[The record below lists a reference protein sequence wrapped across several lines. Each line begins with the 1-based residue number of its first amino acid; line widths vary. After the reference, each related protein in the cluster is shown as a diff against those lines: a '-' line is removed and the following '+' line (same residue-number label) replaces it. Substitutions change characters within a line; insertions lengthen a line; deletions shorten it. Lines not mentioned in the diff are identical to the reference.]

1 MKDLQICPHLASYI
15 QNTFYDLD
23 ARQTE
28 ETTDDAPELG
38 RVNAASP
45 ILVEDVEYPG
55 EFILYCLQLQNL

>member
-28 ETTDDAPELG
+28 ETTDDTAELG
-38 RVNAASP
+38 RVDAASAV
-45 ILVEDVEYPG
+45 LVEHIEYPG
-55 EFILYCLQLQNL
+55 EFILYCLQLRSW

>member
-28 ETTDDAPELG
+28 ETTDDAAELG

-45 ILVEDVEYPG
+45 ILVEHVEYPG
-55 EFILYCLQLQNL
+55 EFILYCLQLQSL